1 MVRTC
6 LLTFD
11 DVLDDI
17 KGYKNWRVFSDTKMN
32 ARRPQRCIVPGS
44 PTLLIKTR
52 LVTLVQYVQYI
63 SQNFKYS
70 FHNEKTYVNFC
81 NFLCVFENPKCWQH
95 WLLSVLLTQKQ
106 WTWQT
111 YFQYRR
117 MYCED
122 SLLTTITFS
131 YILGST
137 HKTPNGFFMF
147 RYEMSIKWRL
157 QNKKPLSADFSK
169 LLRDNKLQE
178 NLLLTWQYCILTK
191 WFSNWGFEK
200 KSFIYQIVN
209 FVGN

>member
-32 ARRPQRCIVPGS
+32 ARRPKRCIVPVL
-44 PTLLIKTR
+44 PTLCITLLLYQYDWYGLILLYDTLLR
-52 LVTLVQYVQYI
+52 LTNIHLK
-63 SQNFKYS
+63 S
-70 FHNEKTYVNFC
+70 
-81 NFLCVFENPKCWQH
+81 WGH

-117 MYCED
+117 MYYED

-157 QNKKPLSADFSK
+157 QNKKPLSAYFLK

-178 NLLLTWQYCILTK
+178 NLLLTRQYCILTK
-191 WFSNWGFEK
+191 CFSNWDFEK
-200 KSFIYQIVN
+200 KSSIYQIVN